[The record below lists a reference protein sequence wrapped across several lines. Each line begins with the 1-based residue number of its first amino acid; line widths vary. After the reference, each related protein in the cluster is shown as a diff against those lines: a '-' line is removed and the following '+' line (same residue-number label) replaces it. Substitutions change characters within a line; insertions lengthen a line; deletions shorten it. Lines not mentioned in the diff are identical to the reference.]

1 MKNPTTPSYILFF
14 IFSSSTRELCSQP
27 VRGND
32 RPIGRMFPEHVER
45 SFLDPVISLCGRT
58 YQTETAMWGD
68 MFYSATITLVPQV
81 TLVLHGLLPLHP
93 LYNIHV
99 LLHNIWHPLSFEQI
113 PLIHIFQIN
122 HTLIKTINLQLFL
135 SPWKTLRLFTMIHS
149 HNNNYSLFFHTQ
161 FCLFLTSVKNSV
173 GLKLLL
179 HILIKWIIWNLLI
192 SIFITLTV
200 HILCK
205 NTSKQLKYN
214 YKIT

>member
-1 MKNPTTPSYILFF
+1 MYVMLA
-14 IFSSSTRELCSQP
+14 
-27 VRGND
+27 
-32 RPIGRMFPEHVER
+32 
-45 SFLDPVISLCGRT
+45 PVISLCGRT

-68 MFYSATITLVPQV
+68 MFYSAMITLVPPV

-113 PLIHIFQIN
+113 PLIQIYQIN

-161 FCLFLTSVKNSV
+161 FFSSFFLTSIKNYV

-179 HILIKWIIWNLLI
+179 HILINWIIWNLLI
-192 SIFITLTV
+192 SIFITLNV
-200 HILCK
+200 HILYK
-205 NTSKQLKYN
+205 NTSKQLKY
-214 YKIT
+214 KITSYNYPYRSSCFSVCKKIKYHFQTQLI